1 MKDKKLEL
9 YELRKRLARA
19 DMEYIQA
26 KAHRESALYLIRSKH
41 EIRLLR
47 DAIRELERDL
57 GTEPKQPWWV
67 TMWKDK
73 K

>member
-9 YELRKRLARA
+9 TELRQRLAQA
-19 DMEYIQA
+19 DMEYVQA
-26 KAHRESALYLIRSKH
+26 KAHRESAHYLVRRKH
-41 EIRLLR
+41 EIILLQ

-57 GTEPKQPWWV
+57 KSGTKQPWWV